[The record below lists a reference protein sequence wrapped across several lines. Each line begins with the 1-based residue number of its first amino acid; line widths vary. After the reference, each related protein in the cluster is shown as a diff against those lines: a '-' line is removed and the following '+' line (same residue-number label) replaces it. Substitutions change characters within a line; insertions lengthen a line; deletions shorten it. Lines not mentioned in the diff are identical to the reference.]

1 MAPELALT
9 MRITDKCDVYSFG
22 VVALEVMMGRHPGD
36 LLESQLS
43 ESSQSMKEDNAK
55 LLLKDLL
62 DQRLEAP
69 SNELAKAVVL
79 VMSLALAC
87 IRTRPGSR
95 PTMLFVAQKLSAHI
109 LPSLPEPFGMLTINK
124 LMGI

>member
-1 MAPELALT
+1 
-9 MRITDKCDVYSFG
+9 MRVTDKCDVYSFG

-43 ESSQSMKEDNAK
+43 ESSKSMEANAK
-55 LLLKDLL
+55 LLLKDVL

-69 SNELAKAVVL
+69 SNELAKAVIL
-79 VMSLALAC
+79 VMSLALTC

-95 PTMLFVAQKLSAHI
+95 PTMLYVAQKLSAHS
-109 LPSLPEPFGMLTINK
+109 LSSLPEPFGMLTINK

>member
-1 MAPELALT
+1 
-9 MRITDKCDVYSFG
+9 MRVRDKCDVYSFG

-43 ESSQSMKEDNAK
+43 ESSKSMEDNAE
-55 LLLKDLL
+55 LLLKDVL

-79 VMSLALAC
+79 VMSLALGC

-95 PTMLFVAQKLSAHI
+95 PTMLYVAQKLSAHS
-109 LPSLPEPFGMLTINK
+109 LPSLPEPFGMLTLNK

>member
-1 MAPELALT
+1 
-9 MRITDKCDVYSFG
+9 MRVTDKCDVYSFG

-43 ESSQSMKEDNAK
+43 KSSQSMKKDNAE
-55 LLLKDLL
+55 LFLKDLL

-79 VMSLALAC
+79 VMSLALGC

-95 PTMLFVAQKLSAHI
+95 PTMLYVAQKLSARS